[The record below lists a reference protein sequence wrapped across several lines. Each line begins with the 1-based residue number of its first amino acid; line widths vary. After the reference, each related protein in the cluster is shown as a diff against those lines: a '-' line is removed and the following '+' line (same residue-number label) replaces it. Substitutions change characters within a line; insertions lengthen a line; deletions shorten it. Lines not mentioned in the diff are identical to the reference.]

1 MRANATRPLVKTN
14 AKVAVSIAVL
24 SFLGL
29 VGCASDKTAKD
40 TTAETTVL
48 ASETVAAEVATET
61 TLAASETVAETTA
74 SETTTADSA
83 PTTDS
88 TATDSAPETQA
99 VATLAADSPTCKAF
113 AEVKRLNDETG
124 ALSNELQAKLL
135 ATISAAGESTG
146 SDAGSTEKI
155 EADFADFVDKFNL
168 SAKKSVPQLQTAYET
183 LAKEQPQ
190 FKKELAAVEDVTVKA
205 IKFFGTVNAKKL
217 DTFQEDLIGAL
228 GMEAVTAAGAGTL
241 KIDAF
246 SRKACNLTFANS

>member
-1 MRANATRPLVKTN
+1 MRANATRFLAKTN

-24 SFLGL
+24 SLVGL
-29 VGCASDKTAKD
+29 VGCASDKAAKD
-40 TTAETTVL
+40 TTAETTAL
-48 ASETVAAEVATET
+48 ASETVAAEVTET

-83 PTTDS
+83 PTADS
-88 TATDSAPETQA
+88 AATDTAAGSEA

-124 ALSNELQAKLL
+124 ALTNELQAKLL

-155 EADFADFVDKFNL
+155 EADFADFIDKFNV
-168 SAKKSVPQLQTAYET
+168 SAKKSVPQIQAAYVI

-228 GMEAVTAAGAGTL
+228 GMEAVTEAGAGTL

>member
-1 MRANATRPLVKTN
+1 LV
-14 AKVAVSIAVL
+14 
-24 SFLGL
+24 GL
-29 VGCASDKTAKD
+29 VGCASDKAAKD
-40 TTAETTVL
+40 TTAETTAL
-48 ASETVAAEVATET
+48 ASETVAAEVTET

-83 PTTDS
+83 PTADS
-88 TATDSAPETQA
+88 AATDTAAGSEA

-124 ALSNELQAKLL
+124 ALTNELQAKLL

-155 EADFADFVDKFNL
+155 EADFADFIDKFNV
-168 SAKKSVPQLQTAYET
+168 SAKKSVPQIQAAYVI

-228 GMEAVTAAGAGTL
+228 GMEAVTEAGAGTL